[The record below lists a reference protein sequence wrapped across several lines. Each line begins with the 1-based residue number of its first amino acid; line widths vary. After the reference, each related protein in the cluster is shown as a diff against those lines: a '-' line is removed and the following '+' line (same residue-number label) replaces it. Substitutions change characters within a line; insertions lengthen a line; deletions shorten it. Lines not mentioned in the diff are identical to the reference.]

1 MDIEK
6 LLTLLDIEVGEDF
19 QYFENFADLAEIE
32 EDIENDVILQLVTM
46 IDMKTFAELCE
57 SYFYEVSENI
67 PGEHVDVYTLT
78 ENIKRVLIGLSK
90 AVAVDEEYAAI
101 KLADEL
107 NKFRQWYSA
116 EQNVEC
122 KNMTTGEIT
131 LMPVRDALANV
142 RMERIEATNYQYDFS
157 EALKYQLEEFI
168 MTYGD
173 LVSD

>member
-6 LLTLLDIEVGEDF
+6 ILTLLDMEAGEDF
-19 QYFENFADLAEIE
+19 QYFENFADLVECDQ
-32 EDIENDVILQLVTM
+32 DIENDVILELVSM
-46 IDMKTFAELCE
+46 IDMNIFAELCE
-57 SYFYEVSENI
+57 SYFYELLENI
-67 PGEHVDVYTLT
+67 PGEHVDVYTLA

-90 AVAVDEEYAAI
+90 ATATDEENAAI

-107 NKFRQWYSA
+107 NKFRQWYSV

-122 KNMTTGEIT
+122 KNMSTEEVTN
-131 LMPVRDALANV
+131 LPVRDALVNV
-142 RMERIEATNYQYDFS
+142 RLERIETTSYQYDFS
-157 EALKYQLEEFI
+157 EALKYELEEFI

>member
-19 QYFENFADLAEIE
+19 QYFENFADLVENE
-32 EDIENDVILQLVTM
+32 EDIENDVILELITM

-57 SYFYEVSENI
+57 SYFYEVAENI

-78 ENIKRVLIGLSK
+78 ENIKRVLIGLSE
-90 AVAVDEEYAAI
+90 AVTAEEENAAL

-107 NKFRQWYSA
+107 NKFRQWYSVT
-116 EQNVEC
+116 QNVEC
-122 KNMTTGEIT
+122 KNMTTEELT
-131 LMPVRDALANV
+131 LLPVRDALVNV
-142 RMERIEATNYQYDFS
+142 RMERIEATTYQYDFS
-157 EALKYQLEEFI
+157 EALKYKLEEFI